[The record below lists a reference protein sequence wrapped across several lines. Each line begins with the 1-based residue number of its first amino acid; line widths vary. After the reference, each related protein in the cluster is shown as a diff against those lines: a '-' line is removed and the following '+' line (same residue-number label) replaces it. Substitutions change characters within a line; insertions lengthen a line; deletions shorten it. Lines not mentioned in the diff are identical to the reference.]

1 MSKEEND
8 MAGTLHD
15 LRYATRGLR
24 KSPAF
29 MVVAALTLALGIGAN
44 IAVFSVMNAIL
55 LNPSGIPHPE
65 SVIALRAKYSLADLS
80 NISISAP
87 DFGDAVTGKNVITSA
102 AVLQAANFNY
112 SSNGTTPE
120 RLVGANV
127 SWQWFDVFW
136 ASPYLGRVFRPEE
149 DQPNANHE
157 AVLSYH
163 TWKQRFGGDPAIV
176 GKSLLLNQES
186 YQVVGVMRPDFDWP
200 NGTELWTPIGLPSSR
215 YFDRKFRHNENL
227 FGAAR
232 LRAGVSVAQANAYL
246 RLKSA
251 QEIAAEGHD
260 SYSESSGWGMFAMP
274 LIEFVAGNL
283 RKPLLILLAAVATVL
298 LIACANI
305 AGLLLA
311 RATGRQHEVS
321 IQIALGAGNG
331 RLVRQALLES
341 LVLAATGVLLGLI
354 LAHFAI
360 PLLLLFAPAS
370 LAANLTVQMGGPV
383 LLYVTVIGVACM
395 LLCGTVPAWHM
406 THSRWFQVLQEGGR
420 SGTSGKVRQ
429 RLRSTLV
436 VGEIALAMLLLVSAG
451 LLLRSLAQ
459 VERLDT
465 GFEPH
470 GLMTAVFSLPPA
482 YKTNEQQSAF
492 LAAAEQELRSIPGVK
507 DAGLADALPFSA
519 NGGLSSFEI
528 KGRVTPPDDPGPH
541 GSIRLIS
548 PSYFSTLRIPLLRG
562 RFFTSED
569 RAKTEQVAII
579 DTTLAHQYWP
589 NEDPLGQ
596 HIGFGG
602 DSPWMTVVGIV
613 AHAKSSSLEADVKEG
628 FYFLPL
634 SQSPNKTGEIAVRT
648 DSANPQSIAGAMQA
662 AIRRVDPNQP
672 LYALQTMEERV
683 DGSLVGRRFLVVLL
697 SIFAGLAL
705 LLAALGL
712 YGVISYS
719 VRLRTRELGIRVALG
734 AERGD
739 VLRLILGQGVRLAGL
754 GLILGIVAT
763 FVAGRALSSLLYNVS
778 LFNPLTLLMTSLL
791 LLATVLLASY
801 LPAHWATKVQPMVA
815 LRDE

>member
-1 MSKEEND
+1 MT
-8 MAGTLHD
+8 GTLQD
-15 LRYATRGLR
+15 LRYAARGLR

-44 IAVFSVMNAIL
+44 VAVFSVMNAIL
-55 LNPSGIPHPE
+55 LNPSGIPHPD
-65 SVIALRAKYSLADLS
+65 SVVALRAKYSLADLS

-87 DFGDAVTGKNVITSA
+87 DFGDAVSGKDVFTSA
-102 AVLQAANFNY
+102 AIMQAANFNY
-112 SSNGTTPE
+112 SGNGTTPE
-120 RLVGANV
+120 RLVGATV

-157 AVLSYH
+157 VVLAYQ
-163 TWKQRFGGDPAIV
+163 TWKRRFGGDPGIV

-200 NGTELWTPIGLPSSR
+200 NGTELWTPIAMPSSR
-215 YFDRKFRHNENL
+215 YFDPNFRFNESL
-227 FGAAR
+227 FGVAR
-232 LRAGVSVAQANAYL
+232 LQPGVTVERANAFLKL
-246 RLKSA
+246 RTA
-251 QEIAAEGHD
+251 REIAAEGQNG
-260 SYSESSGWGMFAMP
+260 YAQRAGWGMFSMS
-274 LIEFVAGNL
+274 LVEFVAGNL
-283 RKPLLILLAAVATVL
+283 RQPLIILLAAVFTVL

-321 IQIALGAGNG
+321 IQIALGAGNR
-331 RLVRQALLES
+331 RLVQQALLES
-341 LVLAATGVLLGLI
+341 LVLAVAGVLLGLFI
-354 LAHFAI
+354 AHFAI
-360 PLLLLFAPAS
+360 PLLLLLAPAN
-370 LAANLTVQMGGPV
+370 LAGNLNVHMGGPV
-383 LLYVTVIGVACM
+383 LLFVCVMGLVCV
-395 LLCGTVPAWHM
+395 LLCGTVPAWHA
-406 THSRWFQVLQEGGR
+406 THSRWFQILQEGGR

-429 RLRSTLV
+429 RLRSGLV
-436 VGEIALAMLLLVSAG
+436 VGEIALAMLLLVGAG

-465 GFEPH
+465 GFEPR
-470 GLMTAVFSLPPA
+470 GLMTAVFSLPPT
-482 YKTNEQQSAF
+482 YKTDEQQAAF
-492 LAAAEQELRSIPGVK
+492 LTAAERELRSIPGVK
-507 DAGLADALPFSA
+507 NVALADALPFSA
-519 NGGLSSFEI
+519 NGAMSSFTI
-528 KGRVTPPDDPGPH
+528 KGRAKAPNDPGPH

-548 PSYFSTLRIPLLRG
+548 PDYFSTLRVPLLRG
-562 RFFTSED
+562 RFFTAED
-569 RAKTEQVAII
+569 RAKTEQVAMI
-579 DTTLAHQYWP
+579 DATLARQYWP

-602 DSPWMTVVGIV
+602 DSPWMTIVGIV

-628 FYFLPL
+628 FYFLPFA
-634 SQSPNKTGEIAVRT
+634 QSPNPGGEIAVRT
-648 DSANPQSIAGAMQA
+648 DSAHPETLASAMQA

-672 LYALQTMEERV
+672 LYDLKTMEERV
-683 DGSLVGRRFLVVLL
+683 DSSLVGRRFLVVLL

-734 AERGD
+734 AERAD
-739 VLRLILGQGVRLAGL
+739 VLRLILGQGVRLAAL
-754 GLILGIVAT
+754 GLMLGLVAT
-763 FVAGRALSSLLYNVS
+763 FVGGRALSSLLYGVS
-778 LFNPLTLLMTSLL
+778 LFNPLTLLLTSLL

>member
-1 MSKEEND
+1 MT
-8 MAGTLHD
+8 GTVQD

-29 MVVAALTLALGIGAN
+29 MIVAVLTLALGIGAN
-44 IAVFSVMNAIL
+44 IAVFAVMNAIL
-55 LNPSGIPHPE
+55 LNPSGIPHPD
-65 SVIALRAKYSLADLS
+65 SVVALRAKYALADLS
-80 NISISAP
+80 NISISTP
-87 DFGDAVTGKNVITSA
+87 DFGDAVTGKDVFTSA
-102 AVLQAANFNY
+102 AILQAANFNY
-112 SSNGTTPE
+112 SGSGTTPE

-163 TWKQRFGGDPAIV
+163 SWKQRFGGDPAIV
-176 GKSLLLNQES
+176 GKRLLLNQES

-200 NGTELWTPIGLPSSR
+200 NGTELWTPIALPSSR
-215 YFDRKFRHNENL
+215 YFDRNQRYNENY
-227 FGAAR
+227 FGVAR
-232 LRAGVSVAQANAYL
+232 LRPGVTVERANAFLGL
-246 RLKSA
+246 RAA
-251 QEIAAEGHD
+251 QEIAAEGQN
-260 SYSESSGWGMFAMP
+260 SFGQRSGWGMFAMP

-283 RKPLLILLAAVATVL
+283 RKPLAILLAAVVTVL

-321 IQIALGAGNG
+321 IQIALGASNG
-331 RLVRQALLES
+331 RLVQQALLES
-341 LVLAATGVLLGLI
+341 LVLAVAGVSLGLI
-354 LAHFAI
+354 VAHFAI
-360 PLLLLFAPAS
+360 PLLLFLAPAN
-370 LAANLTVQMGGPV
+370 LAGNLSVHMGGPV
-383 LLYVTVIGVACM
+383 LAFVSVIGVLCV
-395 LLCGTVPAWHM
+395 LLCGTVPAWHT

-420 SGTSGKVRQ
+420 SGTSGRGRQ
-429 RLRSTLV
+429 RLRSVLV
-436 VGEIALAMLLLVSAG
+436 IGEIGLAMLLLVGAG

-470 GLMTAVFSLPPA
+470 GLMTAVFSLPPT
-482 YKTNEQQSAF
+482 YKTDEQRAAF
-492 LAAAEQELRSIPGVK
+492 ITAAERELKSMPGVK
-507 DAGLADALPFSA
+507 DAALADALPFSN
-519 NGGLSSFEI
+519 NGGLSSFSI
-528 KGRVTPPDDPGPH
+528 KGRVTAPNDPGPH

-548 PSYFSTLRIPLLRG
+548 PDYFSTLHIPLLRG
-562 RFFTSED
+562 RFFTQED
-569 RAKTEQVAII
+569 RAKTELVAVI
-579 DTTLAHQYWP
+579 DATLARQYWP

-596 HIGFGG
+596 HINFG
-602 DSPWMTVVGIV
+602 DNSPWMTIVGIV
-613 AHAKSSSLEADVKEG
+613 AHAKSNSLEADVKEG

-634 SQSPNKTGEIAVRT
+634 AQTPNQGGEIAVRT
-648 DSANPQSIAGAMQA
+648 DSAHPETMASAMQA

-672 LYALQTMEERV
+672 LYNLTTMEQRV

-734 AERGD
+734 AERSD

-754 GLILGIVAT
+754 GLVLGLVAT
-763 FVAGRALSSLLYNVS
+763 FAAGRALSSLLYNVS
-778 LFNPLTLLMTSLL
+778 LFNPLTLLLTSLL

>member
-1 MSKEEND
+1 MT
-8 MAGTLHD
+8 GTLQD

-29 MVVAALTLALGIGAN
+29 FLVAALTLALGIGAN
-44 IAVFSVMNAIL
+44 VAVFSVMNAIL
-55 LNPSGIPHPE
+55 LNPSGIPHPD

-80 NISISAP
+80 NTSISAP
-87 DFGDAVTGKNVITSA
+87 DFGDAVSGKDVITSA

-112 SSNGTTPE
+112 AGNGTTPE

-157 AVLSYH
+157 AVLAYR

-200 NGTELWTPIGLPSSR
+200 NGTELWTPIGLPSSQ
-215 YFDRKFRHNENL
+215 YFDRKYRHNESL
-227 FGAAR
+227 FGVAR
-232 LRAGVSVAQANAYL
+232 LHPGVSVAQANAYL
-246 RLKSA
+246 HLKSA

-274 LIEFVAGNL
+274 LIEFVSGNL
-283 RKPLLILLAAVATVL
+283 RTPLAILLAAVLTVL

-305 AGLLLA
+305 AGLMLA

-321 IQIALGAGNG
+321 VQIALGAGNG
-331 RLVRQALLES
+331 RLIQQALLES
-341 LVLAATGVLLGLI
+341 LVLAVVGVLLGLV

-360 PLLLLFAPAS
+360 PLLLLLAPAS
-370 LAANLTVQMGGPV
+370 LSGNLTVHMGGPV
-383 LLYVTVIGVACM
+383 LVFVSAIGVLCM

-406 THSRWFQVLQEGGR
+406 THSRWFQILQEGGR

-429 RLRSTLV
+429 RLRSVLV
-436 VGEIALAMLLLVSAG
+436 VGEIGLAMLLLVGAG

-465 GFEPH
+465 GFEPR
-470 GLMTAVFSLPPA
+470 GLMTAVFSLPPT
-482 YKTNEQQSAF
+482 YKTNEQQAAF
-492 LAAAEQELRSIPGVK
+492 LTTAEQELKSIPGVK
-507 DAGLADALPFSA
+507 AVALADALPFSA

-528 KGRVTPPDDPGPH
+528 KARVTPPNDPGPH
-541 GSIRLIS
+541 GSIRVIS
-548 PSYFSTLRIPLLRG
+548 PDYFSTLHIPLLRG
-562 RFFTSED
+562 RFFTAED

-589 NEDPLGQ
+589 NQDPLGQ
-596 HIGFGG
+596 QMGFGG
-602 DSPWMTVVGIV
+602 DSPWMTIVGIV

-634 SQSPNKTGEIAVRT
+634 AQSPNQTGEIAVRT
-648 DSANPQSIAGAMQA
+648 DSRDPEALAGAMQA

-672 LYALQTMEERV
+672 LYTLQTMEQRV
-683 DGSLVGRRFLVVLL
+683 DSSLVGRRFLVVLL

-754 GLILGIVAT
+754 GLVLGLVAT

-778 LFNPLTLLMTSLL
+778 LFNPLTLLLTSLL

>member
-1 MSKEEND
+1 MT
-8 MAGTLHD
+8 GTLQD

-24 KSPAF
+24 KSPGFIA
-29 MVVAALTLALGIGAN
+29 VAALTLALGIGAN
-44 IAVFSVMNAIL
+44 VAVFSVMNAIL

-80 NISISAP
+80 NINISAP
-87 DFGDAVTGKNVITSA
+87 DFGDAVTGKDVVTSA

-112 SSNGTTPE
+112 SGSGTTPE

-157 AVLSYH
+157 VVLSYH
-163 TWKQRFGGDPAIV
+163 TWKRRFGGDPAIV

-200 NGTELWTPIGLPSSR
+200 NGTELWTPIALPSDR
-215 YFDRKFRHNENL
+215 YFDRNYRFNENL
-227 FGAAR
+227 FGVAR
-232 LRAGVSVAQANAYL
+232 LRPGVSLEQANAFL
-246 RLKSA
+246 RLRTA
-251 QEIAAEGHD
+251 QEIAAEGPTGYAQ
-260 SYSESSGWGMFAMP
+260 SGGWGMFATP
-274 LIEFVAGNL
+274 LVEFVAGNL
-283 RKPLLILLAAVATVL
+283 RKPLVILLAAVATVL

-331 RLVRQALLES
+331 RLIQQALLES
-341 LVLAATGVLLGLI
+341 LVLAVVGVLFGLI

-360 PLLLLFAPAS
+360 PLLLLLAPAT
-370 LAANLTVQMGGPV
+370 LAGNLTVHMGGPV
-383 LLYVTVIGVACM
+383 LLFVSFIGVLCV

-429 RLRSTLV
+429 RLRSILV
-436 VGEIALAMLLLVSAG
+436 IGEIGLAMLLLVGAG
-451 LLLRSLAQ
+451 LLVRSLAQ

-482 YKTNEQQSAF
+482 YKTDEQQAAF
-492 LAAAEQELRSIPGVK
+492 LTAAERELNSIPGVR
-507 DAGLADALPFSA
+507 DAALADALPFST
-519 NGGLSSFEI
+519 NGGLSSFSIE
-528 KGRVTPPDDPGPH
+528 GRVTPPNDPGPH

-548 PSYFSTLRIPLLRG
+548 PDYFSTLRVPLLRG
-562 RFFTSED
+562 RFFTAED
-569 RAKTEQVAII
+569 RAKTELVAII

-596 HIGFGG
+596 HINFGG
-602 DSPWMTVVGIV
+602 KSPWMTIVGIV

-634 SQSPNKTGEIAVRT
+634 AQSPNQVGEIVVRT
-648 DSANPQSIAGAMQA
+648 DSAHPENMAGAMQA
-662 AIRRVDPNQP
+662 AIHRVDPNQP
-672 LYALQTMEERV
+672 LYDLKTMEQRV

-739 VLRLILGQGVRLAGL
+739 VLRLILGQGARLAILGLLL
-754 GLILGIVAT
+754 GLIST
-763 FVAGRALSSLLYNVS
+763 FAAGRALSSLLYGVS
-778 LFNPLTLLMTSLL
+778 LFNPLTLLLTSLL
-791 LLATVLLASY
+791 LLATVLIASY
-801 LPAHWATKVQPMVA
+801 LPARWATKVQPMMA